1 VEKSERRWGCHLD
14 GCFVPKR
21 LPPSVK
27 RLIIAESSSETPEE
41 FYRLER
47 RLFRFAFS
55 YFFQL
60 LDFITINN
68 HCALIRSRW
77 LQIMEGIESS
87 CLSIHYTTG
96 ILPFYPFQYSQERA
110 TVWFGFWTFC
120 FFGAVCLSPPLRG
133 GIHHPDWKEGW
144 KRVSAKARGGCVQK
158 VQTGT
163 LWKKQ
168 GKAAAGIGT
177 ECPARSSV
185 SPSSPQSIPI
195 PPIHTR
201 LSIYQDKAS
210 RCPCN
215 REASASLPSGLLD
228 SPFPWQA
235 ILCSHGIQF
244 RNSSSYWVLVLPC
257 LSCLFF
263 SFPPMN

>member
-1 VEKSERRWGCHLD
+1 MK
-14 GCFVPKR
+14 
-21 LPPSVK
+21 PPRNSTGWNGDSSV
-27 RLIIAESSSETPEE
+27 L
-41 FYRLER
+41 
-47 RLFRFAFS
+47 LFFL
-55 YFFQL
+55 L

-87 CLSIHYTTG
+87 CLSIHYTIG
-96 ILPFYPFQYSQERA
+96 ILAYYPFQYSQERA
-110 TVWFGFWTFC
+110 TVWFGLVLDILFFWR
-120 FFGAVCLSPPLRG
+120 CLPVPLRFGEESIIRTGRKG
-133 GIHHPDWKEGW
+133 GSVYLRKHGGDAC
-144 KRVSAKARGGCVQK
+144 KRYRQGRCG
-158 VQTGT
+158 
-163 LWKKQ
+163 KKQ
-168 GKAAAGIGT
+168 GKVAGIGT

-257 LSCLFF
+257 LSCLFL
-263 SFPPMN
+263 SISPHELNSKVSE

>member
-1 VEKSERRWGCHLD
+1 MSFNSLYYRHFSFLPIPIQPGTSNCLVWLGFGH
-14 GCFVPKR
+14 FVF
-21 LPPSVK
+21 L
-27 RLIIAESSSETPEE
+27 
-41 FYRLER
+41 
-47 RLFRFAFS
+47 
-55 YFFQL
+55 
-60 LDFITINN
+60 
-68 HCALIRSRW
+68 ALSA
-77 LQIMEGIESS
+77 
-87 CLSIHYTTG
+87 C
-96 ILPFYPFQYSQERA
+96 P
-110 TVWFGFWTFC
+110 
-120 FFGAVCLSPPLRG
+120 PPLRG

-144 KRVSAKARGGCVQK
+144 KRVSAKARGGCVQRYR
-158 VQTGT
+158 QGRCG
-163 LWKKQ
+163 KKQ
-168 GKAAAGIGT
+168 GKVAGIGT

-235 ILCSHGIQF
+235 ILCSIGIQF

-257 LSCLFF
+257 LSCLFL
-263 SFPPMN
+263 SISPHELNSKVSE

>member
-1 VEKSERRWGCHLD
+1 MVWLGFGH
-14 GCFVPKR
+14 FV
-21 LPPSVK
+21 
-27 RLIIAESSSETPEE
+27 
-41 FYRLER
+41 
-47 RLFRFAFS
+47 
-55 YFFQL
+55 
-60 LDFITINN
+60 
-68 HCALIRSRW
+68 
-77 LQIMEGIESS
+77 
-87 CLSIHYTTG
+87 
-96 ILPFYPFQYSQERA
+96 
-110 TVWFGFWTFC
+110 
-120 FFGAVCLSPPLRG
+120 FFGAVCLSPSASGRNPSSGLEGRVEACICESTG
-133 GIHHPDWKEGW
+133 GM
-144 KRVSAKARGGCVQK
+144 RAK
-158 VQTGT
+158 GT
-163 LWKKQ
+163 DRDAVEKKQ
-168 GKAAAGIGT
+168 GKAAGIGT